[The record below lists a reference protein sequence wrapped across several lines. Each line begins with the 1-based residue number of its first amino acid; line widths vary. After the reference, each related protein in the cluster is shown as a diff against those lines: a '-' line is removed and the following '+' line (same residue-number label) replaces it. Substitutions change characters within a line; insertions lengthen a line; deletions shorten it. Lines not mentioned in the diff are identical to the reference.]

1 MRGLLAERLKAFYW
15 FTGELRCGQE
25 TELISISVAAKGEV
39 VEGI

>member
-1 MRGLLAERLKAFYW
+1 MFAEMLKAFYW

-39 VEGI
+39 AEGL